1 MISSFILFIGYK
13 YTTFFKLSKKNK
25 GFFLQ
30 NPLFLYEKFKFYF
43 YLGLFL
49 LFQVGVAVES

>member
-25 GFFLQ
+25 EFFCKIPCFCTKSL
-30 NPLFLYEKFKFYF
+30 NFI
-43 YLGLFL
+43 
-49 LFQVGVAVES
+49 SI